1 VTDRNRQT
9 ATERLLDRFARD
21 GDCYRQYTDDVEAA
35 LDDDGVVTAAF
46 AAWRSF
52 FRQSHGDAFV
62 GLPDDVTTEAVFA
75 DALYYDFLIE
85 RLLARAEGVLA
96 VDVSNREP
104 GSNTGALD
112 VDFVAVHDIV
122 AGDGLA
128 EQVDESI
135 AAVEVTA
142 LDGSVLRRLFESVVT
157 QSVRLALGEYY
168 TPRGVADL
176 AVDDLAIDD
185 LAAETFLDPGCGSGV
200 FLSTVVER
208 KRAGYAAAD
217 DAPTPAQRVAE
228 ITNSVYGI
236 DLNPIAVRSARL
248 GYLLSLAPL
257 LDDTAISAV
266 ELPVFLTDAL
276 GLTRDDDLRYG
287 GETLTPTVDHL
298 VGNPPW
304 LTWSALPDD
313 VRTAWRDG
321 PADRLDLVVH
331 RGADAKLGHANDD
344 VSVPF
349 VLACM
354 DRYLD
359 GGDAAFVLKRGIV
372 KGPAG
377 RRLREQRL
385 NGAPVA
391 VDHVHDF
398 TDLRPFG
405 DARAGAAVY
414 SLSVGSKPTTPIPV
428 TAWSR
433 DGMMPEFGT
442 LDRLRETLACE
453 ETGFVPVDEDD
464 PASSWLRRD
473 AERRALGE
481 CTHEIRHGVKDDAR
495 DVFELDPERVDDL
508 EPDRVFPYLK
518 SRHVVKFG
526 LFGHDYR
533 LVPLDNANEDNEAW
547 LEAECPRTYAYLD
560 ANREALAA
568 RSSSWLDNGTFYNVF
583 GLGEYTWA
591 EYKVV
596 WCRLGYKPHFVVVST
611 VEDDLLGEQP
621 IVPGDHCMFIG
632 TDDGSEAHF
641 LCALLNSSIYQR
653 TLDDVSS
660 GGKSSLSKSVVSR
673 LELPRLDDVD
683 ARAADRLA
691 DLSRAAHGIVPE
703 HTDVSKRAYNR
714 TTIDDLVPIRAE
726 IDALVEELLAR
737 RE

>member
-1 VTDRNRQT
+1 
-9 ATERLLDRFARD
+9 
-21 GDCYRQYTDDVEAA
+21 
-35 LDDDGVVTAAF
+35 
-46 AAWRSF
+46 
-52 FRQSHGDAFV
+52 
-62 GLPDDVTTEAVFA
+62 
-75 DALYYDFLIE
+75 
-85 RLLARAEGVLA
+85 
-96 VDVSNREP
+96 
-104 GSNTGALD
+104 
-112 VDFVAVHDIV
+112 
-122 AGDGLA
+122 
-128 EQVDESI
+128 
-135 AAVEVTA
+135 
-142 LDGSVLRRLFESVVT
+142 
-157 QSVRLALGEYY
+157 
-168 TPRGVADL
+168 
-176 AVDDLAIDD
+176 
-185 LAAETFLDPGCGSGV
+185 
-200 FLSTVVER
+200 
-208 KRAGYAAAD
+208 
-217 DAPTPAQRVAE
+217 
-228 ITNSVYGI
+228 
-236 DLNPIAVRSARL
+236 
-248 GYLLSLAPL
+248 
-257 LDDTAISAV
+257 
-266 ELPVFLTDAL
+266 
-276 GLTRDDDLRYG
+276 
-287 GETLTPTVDHL
+287 
-298 VGNPPW
+298 
-304 LTWSALPDD
+304 
-313 VRTAWRDG
+313 
-321 PADRLDLVVH
+321 
-331 RGADAKLGHANDD
+331 
-344 VSVPF
+344 
-349 VLACM
+349 
-354 DRYLD
+354 
-359 GGDAAFVLKRGIV
+359 
-372 KGPAG
+372 
-377 RRLREQRL
+377 
-385 NGAPVA
+385 
-391 VDHVHDF
+391 
-398 TDLRPFG
+398 
-405 DARAGAAVY
+405 
-414 SLSVGSKPTTPIPV
+414 
-428 TAWSR
+428 
-433 DGMMPEFGT
+433 MMPEFGT

>member
-1 VTDRNRQT
+1 MTDRTRQT

-21 GDCYRQYTDDVEAA
+21 GDCYRQYTDGVEAA

-52 FRQSHGDAFV
+52 FRQSHGDAFA
-62 GLPDDVTTEAVFA
+62 GLPDGVTIEAVFA

-85 RLLARAEGVLA
+85 RLLARAEGVLG

-104 GSNTGALD
+104 GSNTDALG
-112 VDFVAVHDIV
+112 VDFVAVHDVI
-122 AGDGLA
+122 AGDRLA

-135 AAVEVTA
+135 ATVEVTA

-157 QSVRLALGEYY
+157 QPVRLALGEYY

-176 AVDDLAIDD
+176 AVDDLAVED

-208 KRAGYAAAD
+208 KRAGYAEAD
-217 DAPTPAQRVAE
+217 DAPTPPQQIAE
-228 ITNSVYGI
+228 ITDSVYGI
-236 DLNPIAVRSARL
+236 DLNPIAVRTARV

-257 LDDTAISAV
+257 LDDAAIDAV

-276 GLTRDDDLRYG
+276 GLTRDDDIYYG

-313 VRTAWRDG
+313 VRKAWRSG

-344 VSVPF
+344 ISVPF

-414 SLSVGSKPTTPIPV
+414 SLSVGSAPTLPVPV

-433 DGMMPEFGT
+433 DGMVPEFGT

-453 ETGFVPVDEDD
+453 ETGFTPVDEDD

-481 CTHEIRHGVKDDAR
+481 CAHEIRHGVKDDAR
-495 DVFELDPERVDDL
+495 DVFELDPGRVDDL

-533 LVPLDNANEDNEAW
+533 LVPLDSADEDNESW
-547 LEAECPRTYAYLD
+547 LETECPRTYAYLD

-621 IVPGDHCMFIG
+621 MVPGDHCMFIG

-683 ARAADRLA
+683 ARAADRLG